1 MLKPHSFV
9 PTMTFE
15 GFSFG
20 APHGWYW
27 LVLPLLCTNQY
38 QQCGVTK
45 TGEMGTAPLVM
56 VGMKLDFTN
65 SDQPRG
71 GHILR
76 SHWSWLVQNVFLPTM
91 TNHAVQNIH
100 FQLVL
105 VDHKNVILGFDVTTV
120 PTSTNGAV
128 AIIHPLCW
136 CWLVTRVTV
145 PTSTNGAVSPEWQ
158 PHGW

>member
-1 MLKPHSFV
+1 MYQPI
-9 PTMTFE
+9 PTVRC
-15 GFSFG
+15 
-20 APHGWYW
+20 P
-27 LVLPLLCTNQY
+27 
-38 QQCGVTK
+38 K
-45 TGEMGTAPLVM
+45 TGEMGTSPLVM

-105 VDHKNVILGFDVTTV
+105 VGHKNVILGFDVTTV

-128 AIIHPLCW
+128 AIIQPLCW
-136 CWLVTRVTV
+136 YWLVHKSD
-145 PTSTNGAVSPEWQ
+145 STNQYQRCGGTKIATSRLVMVGQKYSIYPL
-158 PHGW
+158 PTLR